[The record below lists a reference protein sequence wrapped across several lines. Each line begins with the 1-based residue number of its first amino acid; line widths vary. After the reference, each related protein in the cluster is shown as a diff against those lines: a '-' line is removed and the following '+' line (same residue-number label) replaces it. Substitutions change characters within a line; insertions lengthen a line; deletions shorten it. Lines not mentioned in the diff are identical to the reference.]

1 MISIFQIGSSKSRT
15 FPFTALLIILFCIC
29 AIYVTVENVW
39 AVSPEIS
46 LYSDQIEVRNSAYQ
60 EKEKRLKIRITATKN
75 EDEKKSLLLQLQ
87 LLNKLNEIQS
97 VPAKPKNNS
106 VISSMPPSWEQ
117 FEQFLERYI
126 SIKKESKQSVESLK
140 TTTTQQQTIYSQ
152 LLALAEDDPDQ
163 HILQLQHAY
172 QARKSSY
179 QSGVNEKLT
188 TSLKTLKEKFPLLVE
203 QLHMSKQTIDEQ
215 KNNLQQAKKNQ
226 NATLDQQTLA
236 LAANEV
242 LIQEQESLL
251 SGYLGQDLNEA
262 DQKRMHYNQLKL
274 LELQVRKII
283 TTAQLF
289 ESEIHVY
296 EEQQQLYWYQLLG
309 EEENYYRLT
318 DVSGDMN
325 HNIVRL
331 RKEVSQLPPLL
342 HGHET
347 LLSTLRGGNA
357 LIGPKAKELV
367 EVLEKEIQT
376 TGTQLSAILKRVSI
390 TEHKGR
396 LLEKAIDFKQ
406 SSLTSMVTKTR
417 EATDDAVEKIIEIMT
432 YPLLSYN
439 GMTLSLL
446 LFIEVLLLLILS
458 IAINKLYGHFVV
470 RIGVQRNWSER
481 TVHLIQATGK
491 YPFIFVVAMVIL
503 SIIGVN
509 TSSLALVAGALSV
522 GIGFG
527 MQTIASNLVSG
538 IILLFDKSIRP
549 GDFISLGDGTGA
561 GGFRGNVV
569 QMNTRATVLRTND
582 NINIII
588 PNADLIASKV
598 VNWTYGDD
606 KVRFRIP
613 FSIAYGSDI
622 DNVKRLIEKAL
633 EDLAVTLSHPA
644 PQIWMTEHDSSSLNF
659 VAAIW
664 VQGEAARQPARTT
677 DTALTTIYNT
687 LTTHNI
693 EIPFQQMDFRFRDS
707 EVEQSVEAKN
717 IIEKLKQQIRC
728 EYATPSA

>member
-1 MISIFQIGSSKSRT
+1 MISLFQIGSPKST
-15 FPFTALLIILFCIC
+15 TLPFTSIFIILFSIC

-39 AVSPEIS
+39 AVSPETS
-46 LYSDQIEVRNSAYQ
+46 LYSDQIEIRNSAYQ
-60 EKEKRLKIRITATKN
+60 EKEKRLKIKISSTKN

-106 VISSMPPSWEQ
+106 VISSFPSSWEQ

-126 SIKKESKQSVESLK
+126 SIKKESKQSVESFEN
-140 TTTTQQQTIYSQ
+140 TTKQQQTIYSQ

-172 QARKSSY
+172 QARKSNY

-215 KNNLQQAKKNQ
+215 KNNLQQAKENQ
-226 NATLDQQTLA
+226 DATLDQQTLA

-347 LLSTLRGGNA
+347 QLSTLRGGNA
-357 LIGPKAKELV
+357 LIGPKAQELV
-367 EVLEKEIQT
+367 EILEKEIQT

-396 LLEKAIDFKQ
+396 LLEKAINFKQ

-417 EATDDAVEKIIEIMT
+417 EATGDVVEKIMTIMT

-458 IAINKLYGHFVV
+458 IAINKLYGHFVA

-622 DNVKRLIEKAL
+622 DNVKRLIEEAL
-633 EDLAVTLSHPA
+633 VDLAVTLSHPA

-707 EVEQSVEAKN
+707 EVEQSVEAKK

-728 EYATPSA
+728 EYATPSV

>member
-1 MISIFQIGSSKSRT
+1 MISIFQICSPKMRT
-15 FPFTALLIILFCIC
+15 FYFTSMLIVFSSIC
-29 AIYVTVENVW
+29 SIYITVANVW
-39 AVSPEIS
+39 AVSPETS
-46 LYSDQIEVRNSAYQ
+46 LYSDQIEIRNSTYQ
-60 EKEKRLKIRITATKN
+60 KKEKLLQTRVAAAKN
-75 EDEKKSLLLQLQ
+75 EDEKKNLLLQLQ
-87 LLNKLNEIQS
+87 LLDKLDEIQS
-97 VPAKPKNNS
+97 IPAKPKNNTE
-106 VISSMPPSWEQ
+106 ISSIPPSWKN

-126 SIKKESKQSVESLK
+126 SIKKESKQSAESLEITSK
-140 TTTTQQQTIYSQ
+140 KKQTYYSQ

-172 QARKSSY
+172 QTIKLNY
-179 QSGVNEKLT
+179 QSGIDKNLT
-188 TSLKTLKEKFPLLVE
+188 TSFKTLKENFPQLVE
-203 QLHMSKQTIDEQ
+203 QLHITKQVIDDQ
-215 KNNLQQAKKNQ
+215 KYNLQQAKTNRIT
-226 NATLDQQTLA
+226 TLDNKTLS

-242 LIQEQESLL
+242 LIQEQENLL
-251 SGYLGQDLNEA
+251 AGFIGQDLNDS
-262 DQKRMHYNQLKL
+262 DQKKMHYNQLKL

-296 EEQQQLYWYQLLG
+296 QEQQQLYWYQLLG
-309 EEENYYRLT
+309 AEENYYRLA

-325 HNIVRL
+325 QNIVRL
-331 RKEVSQLPPLL
+331 RKEVNELPPLL

-347 LLSTLRGGNA
+347 QLSTLRGGNA
-357 LIGPKAKELV
+357 LIGPKAQELV
-367 EVLEKEIQT
+367 EILEKDIQT
-376 TGTQLSAILKRVSI
+376 TGTQLSAILKRVNI

-396 LLEKAIDFKQ
+396 LLEKAINFKQ

-417 EATDDAVEKIIEIMT
+417 EATGDLVEKIMGIMT
-432 YPLLSYN
+432 YPLLSYS

-446 LFIEVLLLLILS
+446 LFLEVLLLLILS
-458 IAINKLYGHFVV
+458 IVINKLYGHFVA
-470 RIGVQRNWSER
+470 RMGVQRNWSER

-503 SIIGVN
+503 SVIGVN

-606 KVRFRIP
+606 KIRFRIP

-622 DNVKRLIEKAL
+622 DNVKLLIEKAL
-633 EDLAVTLSHPA
+633 VELPVTLSHPA

-664 VQGEAARQPARTT
+664 VQGQAARQPARTT

-693 EIPFQQMDFRFRDS
+693 EIPFQQMDFRFRDN
-707 EVEQSVEAKN
+707 EVEQSIEAKN
-717 IIEKLKQQIRC
+717 IIEKLKQQVRC
-728 EYATPSA
+728 EYATPSV

>member
-1 MISIFQIGSSKSRT
+1 LISLFQIGSPKST
-15 FPFTALLIILFCIC
+15 TLPFTSIFIILFSIC

-39 AVSPEIS
+39 AVSPETS
-46 LYSDQIEVRNSAYQ
+46 LYSDQIEIRNSAYQ
-60 EKEKRLKIRITATKN
+60 EKEKRLKIKISSTKN

-106 VISSMPPSWEQ
+106 VISSFPSSWEQ

-126 SIKKESKQSVESLK
+126 SIKKESKQSVESFEN
-140 TTTTQQQTIYSQ
+140 TTKQQQTIYSQ

-172 QARKSSY
+172 QARKSNY

-215 KNNLQQAKKNQ
+215 KNNLQQAKENQ
-226 NATLDQQTLA
+226 DATLDQQTLA

-309 EEENYYRLT
+309 AEENYYRLT

-347 LLSTLRGGNA
+347 QLSTLRGGNA
-357 LIGPKAKELV
+357 LIGPKAQELV
-367 EVLEKEIQT
+367 EILEKEIQT

-396 LLEKAIDFKQ
+396 LLEKAINFKQ

-417 EATDDAVEKIIEIMT
+417 EATGDVVEKIMTIMT

-458 IAINKLYGHFVV
+458 IAINKLYGHFVA

-622 DNVKRLIEKAL
+622 DNVKRLIEEAL
-633 EDLAVTLSHPA
+633 VDLAVTLSHPA

-693 EIPFQQMDFRFRDS
+693 EIPFQQMDFRFRDN

-728 EYATPSA
+728 EYATPNA

>member
-1 MISIFQIGSSKSRT
+1 MISLFQIGSPKST
-15 FPFTALLIILFCIC
+15 TLPFTSIFIILFSIC

-39 AVSPEIS
+39 AVSPETS
-46 LYSDQIEVRNSAYQ
+46 LYSDQIEIRNSAYQ
-60 EKEKRLKIRITATKN
+60 EKEKRLKIKISSTKN

-106 VISSMPPSWEQ
+106 VISSFPSSWEQ

-126 SIKKESKQSVESLK
+126 SIKKESKQSVESFEN
-140 TTTTQQQTIYSQ
+140 TTKQQQTIYSQ

-172 QARKSSY
+172 QARKSNY

-215 KNNLQQAKKNQ
+215 KNNLQQAKENQ
-226 NATLDQQTLA
+226 DATLDQQTLA

-309 EEENYYRLT
+309 AEENYYRLT

-347 LLSTLRGGNA
+347 QLSTLRGGNA
-357 LIGPKAKELV
+357 LIGPKAQELV
-367 EVLEKEIQT
+367 EILEKEIQT

-396 LLEKAIDFKQ
+396 LLEKAINFKQ

-417 EATDDAVEKIIEIMT
+417 EATGDVVEKIMTIMT

-458 IAINKLYGHFVV
+458 IAINKLYGHFVA

-622 DNVKRLIEKAL
+622 DNVKRLIEEAL
-633 EDLAVTLSHPA
+633 VDLAVTLSHPA

-693 EIPFQQMDFRFRDS
+693 EIPFQQMDFRFRDN

-728 EYATPSA
+728 EYATPNA